1 MRKRK
6 MLSRDRGEVNIARE
20 ARYIIGKAQEYD
32 SRIVKF
38 GSIVLFSTETGDAWM
53 LDPQDHLALCL
64 ACDGVRQEYTI
75 VDTASNFQIHWNVQ
89 YEIQGKMF
97 LVGTLDGGSRAI
109 LGYPTREIIQASKSG
124 T

>member
-20 ARYIIGKAQEYD
+20 ARHIIGKAREYD

-38 GSIVLFSTETGDAWM
+38 GSIVLFSTVTGDTWI

-64 ACDGVRQEYTI
+64 ARDGVRQEYTI
-75 VDTASNFQIHWNVQ
+75 VDTASNFQIHWNAQ
-89 YEIQGKMF
+89 YKIQGEMF
-97 LVGTLDGGSRAI
+97 WVGTPDGGSRAI
-109 LGYPTREIIQASKSG
+109 LGYQTRKIIHASKSG

>member
-1 MRKRK
+1 
-6 MLSRDRGEVNIARE
+6 
-20 ARYIIGKAQEYD
+20 
-32 SRIVKF
+32 
-38 GSIVLFSTETGDAWM
+38 M

-64 ACDGVRQEYTI
+64 ARDGVRQEYTI
-75 VDTASNFQIHWNVQ
+75 VDTASNFQIHWNAQ

-97 LVGTLDGGSRAI
+97 LVGTPNEGSRAI